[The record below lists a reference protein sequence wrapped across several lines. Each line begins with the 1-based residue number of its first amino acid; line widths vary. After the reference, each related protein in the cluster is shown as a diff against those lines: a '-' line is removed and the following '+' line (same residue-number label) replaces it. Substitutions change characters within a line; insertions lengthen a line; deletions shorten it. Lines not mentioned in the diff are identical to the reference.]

1 MSLSKSGS
9 RVLSASALGF
19 HAFGSGVPR
28 LRSGVPRLRSG
39 VPRLRH
45 WDSLP
50 SVWGSSPSAL
60 GFFRLR
66 LWDSTPSALGFFRL
80 RLWDSSPSALGF
92 LAFGSR
98 VPRLRLFR
106 LGIMIVMR
114 AMPESPESEPIPDFD
129 FYRDSVVGIN
139 LAAGISLLDWLVI
152 TEAGRYSFKRRS
164 EIPVANIMKNPKFL
178 SKFAL

>member
-1 MSLSKSGS
+1 MGMSLSKSGS
-9 RVLSASALGF
+9 RVLSPSPSALGF
-19 HAFGSGVPR
+19 HAFGTGILC
-28 LRSGVPRLRSG
+28 LRSG
-39 VPRLRH
+39 
-45 WDSLP
+45 
-50 SVWGSSPSAL
+50 
-60 GFFRLR
+60 
-66 LWDSTPSALGFFRL
+66 
-80 RLWDSSPSALGF
+80 
-92 LAFGSR
+92 

-152 TEAGRYSFKRRS
+152 TEAGRYSFNRRS

>member
-1 MSLSKSGS
+1 MSLSKS
-9 RVLSASALGF
+9 
-19 HAFGSGVPR
+19 
-28 LRSGVPRLRSG
+28 
-39 VPRLRH
+39 
-45 WDSLP
+45 
-50 SVWGSSPSAL
+50 
-60 GFFRLR
+60 
-66 LWDSTPSALGFFRL
+66 
-80 RLWDSSPSALGF
+80 
-92 LAFGSR
+92 GSR

-152 TEAGRYSFKRRS
+152 TEAGRYSFNRRS

>member
-9 RVLSASALGF
+9 RVPRLRLWDSFAFGSRVPRLRSGVPRLRLWDSL
-19 HAFGSGVPR
+19 AFGSGVPR
-28 LRSGVPRLRSG
+28 LRSG
-39 VPRLRH
+39 
-45 WDSLP
+45 
-50 SVWGSSPSAL
+50 
-60 GFFRLR
+60 
-66 LWDSTPSALGFFRL
+66 
-80 RLWDSSPSALGF
+80 
-92 LAFGSR
+92 

>member
-28 LRSGVPRLRSG
+28 LRSGVP
-39 VPRLRH
+39 
-45 WDSLP
+45 
-50 SVWGSSPSAL
+50 
-60 GFFRLR
+60 
-66 LWDSTPSALGFFRL
+66 RL

>member
-9 RVLSASALGF
+9 RVLSPSPSALVF
-19 HAFGSGVPR
+19 LAFGSRLPR
-28 LRSGVPRLRSG
+28 LRSGVPRLR
-39 VPRLRH
+39 L
-45 WDSLP
+45 WDSFAFGL
-50 SVWGSSPSAL
+50 GFLTFGL

-139 LAAGISLLDWLVI
+139 LAAGISLLAWLVI

>member
-9 RVLSASALGF
+9 RVLSAS
-19 HAFGSGVPR
+19 
-28 LRSGVPRLRSG
+28 
-39 VPRLRH
+39 
-45 WDSLP
+45 
-50 SVWGSSPSAL
+50 VWG
-60 GFFRLR
+60 
-66 LWDSTPSALGFFRL
+66 STPSALGFF
-80 RLWDSSPSALGF
+80 
-92 LAFGSR
+92 
-98 VPRLRLFR
+98 RLRLFR

-152 TEAGRYSFKRRS
+152 TEAGRYSFNRRS

>member
-9 RVLSASALGF
+9 RVLSPSPSALVF
-19 HAFGSGVPR
+19 LAFGSGI
-28 LRSGVPRLRSG
+28 LS
-39 VPRLRH
+39 
-45 WDSLP
+45 P
-50 SVWGSSPSAL
+50 SVWGSSPSV
-60 GFFRLR
+60 
-66 LWDSTPSALGFFRL
+66 WDSFAFGSGIPRL